1 MNFFMMTFALYL
13 ILMAIGIVY
22 GLARRSGYDQGYK
35 CGRQTSDMLADML
48 AAKSKVYCDRLAADY
63 FEFREKHAGLY
74 MTFKDY
80 ILFRKDPESFAERNL
95 GKL

>member
-1 MNFFMMTFALYL
+1 MNFFMMAFALYL

-22 GLARRSGYDQGYK
+22 GLARQSGYDQGYK
-35 CGRQTSDMLADML
+35 VAADFFEFCEKQNSQKNK
-48 AAKSKVYCDRLAADY
+48 AYCDRLAADY

-80 ILFRKDPESFAERNL
+80 ILFRKNPESFAERNL